1 MAAVVDKSN
10 KGENV
15 SMWLLNYIKNH
26 GGPYEIPQECKDS
39 WDLMKIF
46 IADSVFD
53 KKTKESKRKG
63 MVLQGLLSCC
73 LKMAEIVKQKDN
85 DFTEQTDK
93 YETLLKES
101 NEKIS
106 ELRLHAITTGEALIE
121 KANLCDH
128 LTATNDELSVKIQDI
143 EKELEEHKHAVNIAF
158 DKVGEKSDQLCQNN
172 ISKFKEHKQ
181 IYPWNELDQASS
193 FPAAPVVTTTVLN
206 TDNSGEVQ
214 LISKQLKPQ
223 EMDAIVREIG
233 QVPRYDINRF
243 MKWFCELKRVRE
255 TYNLNTDDID
265 RILQRVVG
273 NGLWVRIVQNC
284 GQQRRTR
291 DVFREMLRA
300 LYGITLNVSLSGK
313 IKQMKQE
320 CPYELCDRIATVMD
334 QLMTGNPGFEHGG
347 LLHRVMLLE
356 ALEEDVREGILSVT
370 PDPTDLKDML
380 LRADNLWRK
389 RSRKESFAVDA
400 ARIFRVEGQQNKEY
414 AGFRGPQR
422 GNRAYNSEWQRERG
436 KYEQEKKD
444 RAPRQ
449 SWIPFP
455 QLKREHDKLK
465 MEYDTIR
472 AERDLLKLNVSVLEA
487 ELSKLRCVSLTTSGV
502 TDQGGGIQHRA
513 INL

>member
-1 MAAVVDKSN
+1 
-10 KGENV
+10 
-15 SMWLLNYIKNH
+15 
-26 GGPYEIPQECKDS
+26 
-39 WDLMKIF
+39 
-46 IADSVFD
+46 
-53 KKTKESKRKG
+53 

-73 LKMAEIVKQKDN
+73 LKMAEIIKQKDN
-85 DFTEQTDK
+85 DFTEQTDR

-121 KANLCDH
+121 KANLCDR
-128 LTATNDELSVKIQDI
+128 LTKTNDELSVKIQDV
-143 EKELEEHKHAVNIAF
+143 EKELEEYKHAVNIAF

-181 IYPWNELDQASS
+181 IYPWNELDQAPS

-223 EMDAIVREIG
+223 EMDVIVREIG
-233 QVPRYDINRF
+233 
-243 MKWFCELKRVRE
+243 VRE
-255 TYNLNTDDID
+255 TNNLNTDDID
-265 RILQRVVG
+265 RIVQRVVG

-291 DVFREMLRA
+291 DVFKEMLRA

-356 ALEEDVREGILSVT
+356 ALEEDFREEG
-370 PDPTDLKDML
+370 
-380 LRADNLWRK
+380 LREERCHTTQK
-389 RSRKESFAVDA
+389 
-400 ARIFRVEGQQNKEY
+400 
-414 AGFRGPQR
+414 
-422 GNRAYNSEWQRERG
+422 ERG
-436 KYEQEKKD
+436 RYEQEKKD

-449 SWIPFP
+449 SWIPFS

-465 MEYDTIR
+465 IEYDTIR

-487 ELSKLRCVSLTTSGV
+487 ELSKL
-502 TDQGGGIQHRA
+502 
-513 INL
+513 

>member
-1 MAAVVDKSN
+1 MDAVVDKSN
-10 KGENV
+10 EGENV
-15 SMWLLNYIKNH
+15 SMWLINYIKNH

-39 WDLMKIF
+39 WDLMIIF
-46 IADSVFD
+46 IAAAYSVFD
-53 KKTKESKRKG
+53 KKTKESKLKG

-73 LKMAEIVKQKDN
+73 LKMADGYK
-85 DFTEQTDK
+85 
-93 YETLLKES
+93 TLLKES

-106 ELRLHAITTGEALIE
+106 ELRLHAITTGDALIK

-128 LTATNDELSVKIQDI
+128 LTKQIMNL
-143 EKELEEHKHAVNIAF
+143 NIAF

-181 IYPWNELDQASS
+181 MYPWNELDQATS
-193 FPAAPVVTTTVLN
+193 FPAAPVVTNTALN
-206 TDNSGEVQ
+206 TDNSGEEV
-214 LISKQLKPQ
+214 
-223 EMDAIVREIG
+223 DAIVREIG

-273 NGLWVRIVQNC
+273 NCLWVRIVQNC

-291 DVFREMLRA
+291 DVFREEMLRA

-320 CPYELCDRIATVMD
+320 YPYELCDRIATVMD
-334 QLMTGNPGFEHGG
+334 QLMTGNPGFEHGC

-356 ALEEDVREGILSVT
+356 ALED
-370 PDPTDLKDML
+370 DDLKAHIKEEVML
-380 LRADNLWRK
+380 ENEGAEVVWGEFFTNC
-389 RSRKESFAVDA
+389 KESSKLIVGVCYRPPNVSEEEETKLLMQVEKAASLVDA
-400 ARIFRVEGQQNKEY
+400 ARIFRVEGQQKRVFV
-414 AGFRGPQR
+414 GLRGPQR
-422 GNRAYNSEWQRERG
+422 GKVSYNSDRQRERG
-436 KYEQEKKD
+436 RYEQEKKD

-449 SWIPFP
+449 SCIPFS
-455 QLKREHDKLK
+455 QLKREHDQLK
-465 MEYDTIR
+465 MENDTIR
-472 AERDLLKLNVSVLEA
+472 AKRDLLKQNISVLEA
-487 ELSKLRCVSLTTSGV
+487 ELSKLRSVSLTSGV
-502 TDQGGGIQHRA
+502 TDQGGGIQYRV

>member
-15 SMWLLNYIKNH
+15 RMWLINDIKKH

-39 WDLMKIF
+39 WDLMRIF

-53 KKTKESKRKG
+53 KDTKESKRKG

-73 LKMAEIVKQKDN
+73 LKMAEIIKQKDN
-85 DFTEQTDK
+85 DFTEQTDR

-101 NEKIS
+101 HEKIS
-106 ELRLHAITTGEALIE
+106 ELYCMPLL
-121 KANLCDH
+121 L
-128 LTATNDELSVKIQDI
+128 VKIL
-143 EKELEEHKHAVNIAF
+143 KELEEHKHAVNIAF

-181 IYPWNELDQASS
+181 IYPRNELDQPSS
-193 FPAAPVVTTTVLN
+193 AELLNFHCIN
-206 TDNSGEVQ
+206 TDNTGEVQ

-223 EMDAIVREIG
+223 EMDVIVREIG

-284 GQQRRTR
+284 GQQRRTK

-320 CPYELCDRIATVMD
+320 CPYELCDRIATIMD
-334 QLMTGNPGFEHGG
+334 QLLTGNPVFENGG

-370 PDPTDLKDML
+370 SDPIDLKDVL
-380 LRADNLWRK
+380 LRVDNLWRK
-389 RSRKESFAVDA
+389 RNREELFSLEFFEV
-400 ARIFRVEGQQNKEY
+400 QQKREY
-414 AGFRGPQR
+414 VGLSGPQR
-422 GNRAYNSEWQRERG
+422 GKVSYNSDRQRKRG
-436 KYEQEKKD
+436 TYEQEKKD
-444 RAPRQ
+444 RAPSQ
-449 SWIPFP
+449 SWIPFS

-465 MEYDTIR
+465 MEYETIR
-472 AERDLLKLNVSVLEA
+472 AERDLLKQNVSVLEA
-487 ELSKLRCVSLTTSGV
+487 ELSKLRCVSLTTSEG
-502 TDQGGGIQHRA
+502 TFTFGRISRF
-513 INL
+513 N

>member
-15 SMWLLNYIKNH
+15 RMWLINDIKNH

-39 WDLMKIF
+39 WDLMRIF

-53 KKTKESKRKG
+53 KETKESKRKG

-73 LKMAEIVKQKDN
+73 LKMAEIIKQKDN
-85 DFTEQTDK
+85 DFTEQTDR
-93 YETLLKES
+93 YETLLKVS
-101 NEKIS
+101 HEKIS
-106 ELRLHAITTGEALIE
+106 ELYCMPLLL
-121 KANLCDH
+121 ANLCDH
-128 LTATNDELSVKIQDI
+128 LTKTNDELSVKIHDI

-158 DKVGEKSDQLCQNN
+158 DKVGEKSDQLCQSN

-181 IYPWNELDQASS
+181 IYPRNELDQVSS
-193 FPAAPVVTTTVLN
+193 FPAAPVVTMTVL
-206 TDNSGEVQ
+206 T
-214 LISKQLKPQ
+214 LTIQ

-265 RILQRVVG
+265 RILQRVFG

-284 GQQRRTR
+284 GQQRRTK

-313 IKQMKQE
+313 IKQMKQK
-320 CPYELCDRIATVMD
+320 CPYELCDRIATIMD
-334 QLMTGNPGFEHGG
+334 QLLTGNPVFENGG

-370 PDPTDLKDML
+370 SDPIDLKDIL

-389 RSRKESFAVDA
+389 RNREELFAVDA
-400 ARIFRVEGQQNKEY
+400 ARIFRIEGQQKREY
-414 AGFRGPQR
+414 VGLSGPQR
-422 GNRAYNSEWQRERG
+422 GKVSYNSDRQRERG
-436 KYEQEKKD
+436 RYEQGKKD

-449 SWIPFP
+449 SWIPFS

-465 MEYDTIR
+465 IEYETIR
-472 AERDLLKLNVSVLEA
+472 AERDLLKQNFSVLEA
-487 ELSKLRCVSLTTSGV
+487 ELSKLRCVSLTTSEG
-502 TDQGGGIQHRA
+502 TFTIGRISRF
-513 INL
+513 N